1 MESLQPSPPFQRN
14 DELSCYWSWYPAQ
27 GPCHSLG
34 EGGTPPA
41 TGLTLLEMP
50 RAVIA
55 AWGWSYLL
63 CPAFSPV
70 HNSSFPAFQPDWSLT
85 ASPGVSVFQVGLES
99 GKIWDYFVKFSVFP
113 HSLQELLAEIWVSE
127 LLRLGEL
134 CTLTIKQLSC
144 FTLQAP
150 MIMDFALCAK
160 TNFFCPSIS
169 VCFFSVKA

>member
-1 MESLQPSPPFQRN
+1 MESLQPSPSFQRN

-55 AWGWSYLL
+55 AWGWGYLP

-113 HSLQELLAEIWVSE
+113 HSLQELLAEILSFWVTQAW
-127 LLRLGEL
+127 R
-134 CTLTIKQLSC
+134 TLYPHYK
-144 FTLQAP
+144 A
-150 MIMDFALCAK
+150 ALMLHTSS
-160 TNFFCPSIS
+160 TNDHGFCPL
-169 VCFFSVKA
+169 CKDKLFLPLNFSLLFLS